1 MTHQTFLDGIRPFQ
15 DKIFRF
21 AKRLLLSSDEAEDVS
36 QDILMKLWQQRN
48 TMETIKNWEA
58 YAMTLT
64 KNLCYD
70 RLKAKSSDNISLS
83 HITYQAENEIS
94 LQKQVEARDL
104 LEQVKNIIN
113 GLSEQQRMI
122 MQLRDIEQYEFEEI
136 EKITGIKEATIRVIL
151 SRARKTIRE
160 SLRGELTTKIEQTRV
175 Y

>member
-1 MTHQTFLDGIRPFQ
+1 M
-15 DKIFRF
+15 
-21 AKRLLLSSDEAEDVS
+21 
-36 QDILMKLWQQRN
+36 
-48 TMETIKNWEA
+48 
-58 YAMTLT
+58 
-64 KNLCYD
+64 CYD